1 MTAGARL
8 TSHDVCAAV
17 GSNKVRDYL
26 APGAMAAAYEDL
38 AQFPFVANQDSYQDS
53 AKFDLLRREPE
64 ARINLPDEFVAV
76 SRRQSANL
84 SHRGK
89 SPFLAD
95 TSREFGEEG
104 MRRPLREYV
113 GRFGLRGTDHLASRI
128 ARIEKRNCQAKIEIG
143 SEKQPC

>member
-1 MTAGARL
+1 
-8 TSHDVCAAV
+8 
-17 GSNKVRDYL
+17 
-26 APGAMAAAYEDL
+26 MAAAYQDL
-38 AQFPFVANQDSYQDS
+38 AQFPFVVNQDSYQDL

-64 ARINLPDEFVAV
+64 GRINLPDEFVAV

-89 SPFLAD
+89 PPFLAN

-128 ARIEKRNCQAKIEIG
+128 ASCGN
-143 SEKQPC
+143 